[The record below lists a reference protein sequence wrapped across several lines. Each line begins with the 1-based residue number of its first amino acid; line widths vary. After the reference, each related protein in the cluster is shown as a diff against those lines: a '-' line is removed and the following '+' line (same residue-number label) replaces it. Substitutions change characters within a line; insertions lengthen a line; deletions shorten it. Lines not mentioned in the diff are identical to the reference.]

1 MSRSA
6 LGRRL
11 LLAAALTVA
20 CEPQGPSADGA
31 AGRARPPTLPD
42 TASEPLVDVPTVYG
56 THFLLLTTEGTTPLG
71 LALHLVARA
80 EPARLLRDH
89 RGWLW
94 RGTEWTAVA
103 WDRAE
108 EAPTRRPWRIFPA
121 SSLRLVVGEQGEVT
135 ELIAAS
141 AGARVTLRPG
151 PLLDRWEDADA
162 ARRQVRQATLQVTG
176 APVSAI
182 LLEEQVARPRA
193 SMPPPFRSHDS
204 AVLRLGG
211 GDLLIVSHTRDAEA
225 YGRSFAWSSLGGVQ
239 RRWDRVE
246 IQAVERMND
255 TTVGRAVPVRW
266 EITIPE
272 PGIRGELTA
281 QSSRAAP
288 YSDAPASAVH
298 VVYRVSGWIEAD
310 GRRRDAAGLLEH
322 GEP

>member
-1 MSRSA
+1 LTRSA
-6 LGRRL
+6 RALRI
-11 LLAAALTVA
+11 LLAAGFAAA
-20 CEPQGPSADGA
+20 CDPQGSSADR
-31 AGRARPPTLPD
+31 AGGARPPALPD

-56 THFLLLTTEGTTPLG
+56 THFLLLSTEGATPVG

-94 RGTEWTAVA
+94 RGTEWTPVA
-103 WDRAE
+103 WDRVE

-121 SSLRLVVGEQGEVT
+121 SNLKLIVGEQGEVT
-135 ELIAAS
+135 ELIARS
-141 AGARVTLRPG
+141 TGGRVTLRPG
-151 PLLDRWEDADA
+151 PVLDRWEDADA
-162 ARRQVRQATLQVTG
+162 ARRQIRQAMLQLAG
-176 APVSAI
+176 APLPAI

-193 SMPPPFRSHDS
+193 SIPPPFRGHDS

-211 GDLLIVSHTRDAEA
+211 GDFLILSHTRDPEG

-246 IQAVERMND
+246 IQALERMND
-255 TTVGRAVPVRW
+255 TTVGRVVPVRW
-266 EITIPE
+266 QITIPE
-272 PGIRGELTA
+272 PGITGELTA

-288 YSDAPASAVH
+288 YSDAPASPVH
-298 VVYRVSGWIEAD
+298 LAYRVSGWIEAD